1 MEPSSTCDYVNQAQ
15 TKPISIVELKE
26 TIYTVVGGM
35 NRSIQKV
42 YINTLS

>member
-26 TIYTVVGGM
+26 TIYTVVGM
-35 NRSIQKV
+35 NRSIQKA